1 MAKNCRFRKKDGRKC
16 GADAQHGKE
25 VCVFHDQARAA
36 DGHRARRAGGLNRN
50 RPIAVLPP
58 QTPDHP
64 LNNTQEVSLLL
75 GESIN
80 QVRRGQLDP
89 RVANAV
95 GYLASILL
103 GALQQGP
110 LEDRL
115 SRLEATLGIGGSNTP
130 RSDRHMSTRRFQAR
144 IEQLEQAAKAKSAF
158 PLECICFPE
167 SQSIC
172 FHWPIEEEIA
182 AKIKCPLHGDRFK
195 PQFLVYAAQ
204 W

>member
-1 MAKNCRFRKKDGRKC
+1 MAKKCRVRKKNGQRC

-25 VCVFHDQARAA
+25 VCVFHDQAKAA

-50 RPIAVLPP
+50 RPAAVLSP

-64 LNNTQEVSLLL
+64 LRNTQEVSALL

-103 GALQQGP
+103 NALDQG
-110 LEDRL
+110 LVEERL
-115 SRLEATLGIGGSNTP
+115 SRVDATLGLGANTRKELATHADPNATSSN
-130 RSDRHMSTRRFQAR
+130 
-144 IEQLEQAAKAKSAF
+144 
-158 PLECICFPE
+158 
-167 SQSIC
+167 
-172 FHWPIEEEIA
+172 
-182 AKIKCPLHGDRFK
+182 
-195 PQFLVYAAQ
+195 
-204 W
+204 